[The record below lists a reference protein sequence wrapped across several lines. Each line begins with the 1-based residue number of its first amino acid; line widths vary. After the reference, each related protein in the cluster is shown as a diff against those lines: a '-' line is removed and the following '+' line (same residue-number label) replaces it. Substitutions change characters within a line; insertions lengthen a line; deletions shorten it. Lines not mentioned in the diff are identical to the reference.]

1 MPTTPA
7 EQWLPVLIQA
17 TIAAIIAA
25 ALVTLTFVIGRKV
38 ANKVKDTPY
47 ECGINPLGDARG
59 RFSVKFY
66 LVAML
71 FILFD
76 IEAIFLYPWAVVYK
90 QLKMFAFVEML
101 LFVGFVM
108 SGFFYIWKKG
118 VLDWAVTERDHTPH
132 TVLGEMTRKGF
143 LEEVAKR

>member
-1 MPTTPA
+1 MGAPRANIEDPSVYA
-7 EQWLPVLIQA
+7 L
-17 TIAAIIAA
+17 AI
-25 ALVTLTFVIGRKV
+25 
-38 ANKVKDTPY
+38 
-47 ECGINPLGDARG
+47 EDARE

-101 LFVGFVM
+101 IFVILILA
-108 SGFFYIWKKG
+108 GFFFIWKKG
-118 VLDWAVTERDHTPH
+118 VLDWAYSSSDARDTPAGRRLDTEARY
-132 TVLGEMTRKGF
+132 E
-143 LEEVAKR
+143 LEERRAS

>member
-1 MPTTPA
+1 
-7 EQWLPVLIQA
+7 
-17 TIAAIIAA
+17 
-25 ALVTLTFVIGRKV
+25 
-38 ANKVKDTPY
+38 
-47 ECGINPLGDARG
+47 
-59 RFSVKFY
+59 VKFY